1 MAMGNDIGK
10 AAKPIFSEDTL
21 QSALNRNTAQQKELA
36 RVVRESL
43 DAQLAHIDKH
53 LEAMTRL
60 RDLQFS
66 DVDRQL
72 ESLSQSRKE
81 MALGRKALNQNTVAM
96 SEHVA
101 AIKELILA
109 LESVA
114 EVRRRG

>member
-1 MAMGNDIGK
+1 MPMGNDIGK
-10 AAKPIFSEDTL
+10 AAKLTFREDTL

-36 RVVRESL
+36 RVVRESVE
-43 DAQLAHIDKH
+43 AQLAHLDKH

-72 ESLSQSRKE
+72 ESLAQSRKE

-96 SEHVA
+96 NEHAA
-101 AIKELILA
+101 AIKELVLA
-109 LESVA
+109 LQSYGEG
-114 EVRRRG
+114 RRRG